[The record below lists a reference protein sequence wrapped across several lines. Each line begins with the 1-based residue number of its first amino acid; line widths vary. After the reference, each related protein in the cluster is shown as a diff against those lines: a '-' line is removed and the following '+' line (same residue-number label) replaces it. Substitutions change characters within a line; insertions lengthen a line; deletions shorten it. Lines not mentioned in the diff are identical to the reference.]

1 MGLLKMVN
9 IVVESQHEFLNGLRN
24 RSGVELEDAEARRIL
39 GSERVL
45 AFLDGEWGVFSHFV
59 SPGFFGIP
67 SEELAC
73 PSLGAFGLLV
83 GRSPGC
89 RGGIVAGVGPVFG
102 RCRPGG
108 RSKSG
113 MCVWSG
119 ALGKCRGVFLPD
131 NGILVEMERD
141 GIRFVS
147 IAMDSSRV
155 VMADAV
161 LCRAIGKGGV
171 T

>member
-1 MGLLKMVN
+1 MGLLKMVH

-24 RSGVELEDAEARRIL
+24 RGGVELEDAKARRIL

-45 AFLDGEWGVFSHFV
+45 VFLNGERGVFFQFV

-67 SEELAC
+67 SEELAR

-113 MCVWSG
+113 MRVWSG

-131 NGILVEMERD
+131 TGILVDMAKD

-147 IAMDSSRV
+147 IAMDRSRV
-155 VMADAV
+155 VIAGAV
-161 LCRAIGKGGV
+161 LCRAIGKGG
-171 T
+171 